1 MTSKESDGK
10 ELCPK
15 PPRVFLREATGLIR
29 QFSWLDALMISAANI
44 AIGVWTIS
52 GQIAFVTSADPGAD
66 IVMSVHMGFLLSV
79 PVAVT
84 YVLLGIIMP
93 RSGGDY
99 VWVTRL
105 VNRVVGFM
113 VGWGFWI
120 AVLGVAG
127 TLAYVWAIVV
137 LPTFFGSF
145 GYVALNPGLVS
156 LASTFSQP
164 VPLIIAGMFFL
175 ILCTVVA
182 GIGGNTFRPA
192 MIFSFALILLS
203 TIVFMGVVAG
213 STHSDFVNAMNG
225 FGGSD
230 ISYQGIMTQAQSAGW
245 TFAPITLA
253 ATLLS
258 APFGVFL
265 FAGQNLSAA
274 AGGEIKTIRKSM
286 WISIVGS
293 LVIAWVVAVVGIQLS
308 LNVFGYDFIQAATF
322 KWPLVGAPY
331 VLFLVSPLVHGNLVL
346 LALMQIGF
354 LISLPWAISAALLV
368 CTRYVFAFSFDRVFP
383 SRLADINE
391 KFHFPLKA
399 AAVNFVGATAFFFLA
414 AFTPYVGLLLN
425 ATAIYCLVWAVGSLC
440 AVVIPF
446 KKKELA
452 AVLPGAKWPIPLI
465 SIIGVISTAMM
476 LLSLYWAVTTP
487 AVGPSTALADGVL
500 LTILLVGLAVFYVS
514 SSVRRREGIDLKQ
527 VYAEIPPE

>member
-1 MTSKESDGK
+1 MTSKESGNK

-15 PPRVFLREATGLIR
+15 PPVFLREATGLVR

-44 AIGVWTIS
+44 AVGVWTIS

-66 IVMSVHMGFLLSV
+66 IVMSVHMGFLLSI
-79 PVAVT
+79 PVALT
-84 YVLLGIIMP
+84 YVLLGIVMP
-93 RSGGDY
+93 RSGSDY
-99 VWVTRL
+99 VWATRL
-105 VNRVVGFM
+105 VKPVVGFM
-113 VGWGFWI
+113 IGWGFWI

-145 GYVALNPGLVS
+145 GYVSLNPGLVN

-164 VPLIIAGMFFL
+164 VPLAIAGLFFL
-175 ILCTVVA
+175 ILCTIIA
-182 GIGGNTFRPA
+182 GIGGNVFRPA
-192 MIFSFALILLS
+192 MLISFILILLS
-203 TIVFMGVVAG
+203 TVVFMGVLAG

-225 FGGSD
+225 FGGSG
-230 ISYQGIMTQAQSAGW
+230 ISYQNIMSQAQSAGW
-245 TFAPITLA
+245 TFAPITWA
-253 ATLLS
+253 ATVLS

-274 AGGEIKTIRKSM
+274 AGGEIKTIKKSM
-286 WISIVGS
+286 WLSIVGS
-293 LVIAWVVAVVGIQLS
+293 LVIAWIVAVIGIQLS

-331 VLFLVSPLVHGNLVL
+331 VLFLVAPLVSGNLFL

-383 SRLADINE
+383 SRFADISE

-399 AAVNFVGATAFFFLA
+399 AALNFVGATIFFFLA

-425 ATAIYCLVWAVGSLC
+425 ATAIYCLVWAIGSLC
-440 AVVIPF
+440 AVVLPY

-452 AVLPGAKWPIPLI
+452 SVLPGAKWPIPLI
-465 SIIGVISTAMM
+465 SIIGLISTGTM

-487 AVGPSTALADGVL
+487 AVGPSTPSADAVL
-500 LTILLVGLAVFYVS
+500 ITILLVGLAVFYVS
-514 SSVRRREGIDLKQ
+514 RAVRRREGVDLNQ